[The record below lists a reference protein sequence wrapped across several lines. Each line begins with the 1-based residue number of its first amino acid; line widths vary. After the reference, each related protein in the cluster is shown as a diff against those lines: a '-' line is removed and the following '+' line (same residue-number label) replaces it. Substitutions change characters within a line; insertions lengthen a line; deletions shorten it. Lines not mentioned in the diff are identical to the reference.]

1 MLYDTA
7 SWGQWGGQK
16 ARRRRRQ
23 LLRSIAKA
31 ARQPPAS
38 VGKRKRRKMTPRFP
52 LLSAWARFM
61 KREGVDDP
69 EHANYQVVQLSC
81 IERSNVTN
89 KEEAISILL
98 TCCSRERV
106 YI

>member
-7 SWGQWGGQK
+7 SWGQWGSHK

-38 VGKRKRRKMTPRFP
+38 VGKRKHKKRTLRFP

-69 EHANYQVVQLSC
+69 EHSC
-81 IERSNVTN
+81 TSQFQDKLNIRYSGLQFHGEEITN
-89 KEEAISILL
+89 SGSEV
-98 TCCSRERV
+98 SRRCG
-106 YI
+106 